1 MRISTLI
8 YCINRGFKNIG
19 KNRLFSVASIATISA
34 CIFLFCLFYSIIDNF
49 QYIIERVETTVG
61 ITIFFDEELTE
72 AEVKAI
78 GDEIGAS
85 PNIMKMVFISADEAW
100 ENFKDSYFF
109 DMEKLAE
116 GFAEDNPLA
125 GSASYEIF
133 LNDIS
138 FQTEFVDLLSS
149 TKGIRRVN
157 YSSAAVSGLSNF
169 SRMVGYLSAVVIGLL
184 LAVSIFLIT
193 NTISMAITVRKE
205 EIKIMRL
212 IGATNFMIRAPFVV
226 EGVMIGIMGT
236 IIPLVSVYFVYEKAV
251 EIILDK
257 FGALSDIIVFLPIVQ
272 IASVIVPVSLALG
285 AGIGLLGSLTATRKH
300 LKV

>member
-49 QYIIERVETTVG
+49 QYIIERVETTIG
-61 ITIFFDEELTE
+61 ITVFFDENLTE
-72 AEVKAI
+72 RELKVI
-78 GDEIGAS
+78 GDEIGAN

-100 ENFKDSYFF
+100 ENFKGSYFL
-109 DMEKLAE
+109 DMENLAE

-138 FQTEFVDLLSS
+138 FQTEFVELLNS
-149 TKGIRRVN
+149 TRGVRRVN
-157 YSSAAVSGLSNF
+157 FSSAAVSGLSNF
-169 SRMVGYLSAVVIGLL
+169 SKMVGYLSAVVIGLL

-257 FGALSDIIVFLPIVQ
+257 FGNLSEIIVFLPIVQ
-272 IASVIVPVSLALG
+272 IAAVIIPVSLALG

-300 LKV
+300 LNV